1 MGWISVGMGRLTATE
16 EASAAEG
23 KADDAEW
30 FVVLGLAGLAIEGF
44 FASVLSCSWLTLSSS
59 AFKSFVFF

>member
-1 MGWISVGMGRLTATE
+1 MGRLTATE
-16 EASAAEG
+16 EDSAAEG

-44 FASVLSCSWLTLSSS
+44 FASVLSSSWATLSSS
-59 AFKSFVFF
+59 AFNSFVFF